1 MSIKSWI
8 FIAYL
13 NLFSLFLNCGAQAYE
28 QILIIACELAI
39 IGNGLAILVCL
50 SAIQRE
56 TEKLKETIRNLK

>member
-13 NLFSLFLNCGAQAYE
+13 NLFSLFLNCGVQAYE
-28 QILIIACELAI
+28 NVLIVACELAI

-50 SAIQRE
+50 NVIQRKTNE
-56 TEKLKETIRNLK
+56 T